1 MSPTAKADALAALAR
16 EHDEVTGLVDRL
28 APGDA
33 VRPGLGG
40 GEWSPK
46 DLLGHL
52 TSWEEYALAAMG
64 AWLDGRTAPIDQ
76 ALRSK
81 GLTAVNREAV
91 ARKAGRPYP
100 AVRGAFDEVHRALL
114 DALKTIS
121 PERWD
126 APATTRSK
134 RSLGERIGGVLG
146 GAGGGYHHAAS
157 HLPDL
162 RAFVAQHAR

>member
-1 MSPTAKADALAALAR
+1 MSPTAKADALAVLAR
-16 EHDEVTGLVDRL
+16 EHDEVAGLVDRL

-91 ARKAGRPYP
+91 ARRSGHSYAT
-100 AVRGAFDEVHRALL
+100 VRRGFDEVHRGLL
-114 DALKTIS
+114 DALRAIPS
-121 PERWD
+121 ELWD

-134 RSLGERIGGVLG
+134 RSLGEKIGGILG
-146 GAGGGYHHAAS
+146 GTGGGYHHAAS

-162 RAFVAQHAR
+162 RAFVAERAR

>member
-1 MSPTAKADALAALAR
+1 MSSTAKTDALAVLAR
-16 EHDEVTGLVDRL
+16 EHEEVAGLVDRL

-91 ARKAGRPYP
+91 IRKADSPF
-100 AVRGAFDEVHRALL
+100 ASVRHGFDEVHRELL
-114 DALKTIS
+114 DALRAI
-121 PERWD
+121 PADLWG

-134 RSLGERIGGVLG
+134 RSLGDKIGGILG
-146 GAGGGYHHAAS
+146 GAAGGFHHAAA

-162 RAFVAQHAR
+162 RAFVARHAP